1 MWKRAK
7 GLILRDVKNEN
18 EMKLYA
24 VILRMNLLLMLPY
37 YLILGSV
44 ALWKDHFIGVTLG
57 MAGLLLCLLLLHAT
71 YHNKTKLA
79 AYTFIFSL
87 AIYTLLFAVSYG
99 NDTSV
104 YSFIYVQIVLVYVLD
119 YISFFKKNLYTIFLL
134 AVRLAVFIYVRNQG
148 ALYPQQEQEELFLQ
162 MAHTIITSLLL
173 MATSIL
179 STQDF
184 REMQKKLV
192 SYNKKLRDI
201 AGIDPL
207 TGLRNRRSEIEQIL
221 EKIRKYQNGEVQALT
236 IAIGDIDFFKRIND
250 TYGHNCGDIV
260 LRELADLFKTFMR
273 TKGDVCRW
281 GGEEFLFIFNDI
293 NGDDASYMLQEL
305 RAEIQKRGI
314 NFGQEVIH
322 ATMTF
327 GVAEYDLRRSL
338 EHNIEDADQE
348 LYIGKEKGRNII
360 IY

>member
-7 GLILRDVKNEN
+7 GLILRDVENEN

-37 YLILGSV
+37 YLLVGGA
-44 ALWKDHFIGVTLG
+44 ALWKGHFAGVILETI
-57 MAGLLLCLLLLHAT
+57 GLLSCLFLLHAT
-71 YHNKTKLA
+71 YHNKTKIA
-79 AYTFIFSL
+79 AYSFIFL
-87 AIYTLLFAVSYG
+87 MAIYTLLFAISYG

-119 YISFFKKNLYTIFLL
+119 YISFLKKNVYTIFLVSL
-134 AVRLAVFIYVRNQG
+134 RLCVFIYVRNHG
-148 ALYPQQEQEELFLQ
+148 ALYPQLELEELFLQ
-162 MAHTIITSLLL
+162 MMHTIITCLLL
-173 MATSIL
+173 MVTSIL

-207 TGLRNRRSEIEQIL
+207 TGLRNRRSETEQIL
-221 EKIRKYQNGEVQALT
+221 EKVRKYQNGEVQALT
-236 IAIGDIDFFKRIND
+236 VAIGDIDFFKRIND
-250 TYGHNCGDIV
+250 TYGHNCGDVV
-260 LRELADLFKTFMR
+260 LRELADLFKTFMGTR
-273 TKGDVCRW
+273 GDVCRW

-305 RAEIQKRGI
+305 RMEIQKREI
-314 NFGQEVIH
+314 DLGQDVIH
-322 ATMTF
+322 VTMTF
-327 GVAEYDLRRSL
+327 GVAEYDLHKSL
-338 EHNIEDADQE
+338 EHNIEDADQK

>member
-1 MWKRAK
+1 MKELIKKRHLIPIAVWFVIYM
-7 GLILRDVKNEN
+7 GLFGFLEIVPPKDVHLIHCALDDRIPNMAIFIYPYVSWFPYIVVCAALAIKNLDDRQFKKAVLVLTTGMNIFLFISYVWPTGLDLRDSIVYD
-18 EMKLYA
+18 LHT
-24 VILRMNLLLMLPY
+24 LSGNLLKFVQTVDTPK
-37 YLILGSV
+37 SV
-44 ALWKDHFIGVTLG
+44 FPSMHVYVTLV
-57 MAGLLLCLLLLHAT
+57 LQ
-71 YHNKTKLA
+71 
-79 AYTFIFSL
+79 
-87 AIYTLLFAVSYG
+87 YTL
-99 NDTSV
+99 
-104 YSFIYVQIVLVYVLD
+104 
-119 YISFFKKNLYTIFLL
+119 
-134 AVRLAVFIYVRNQG
+134 
-148 ALYPQQEQEELFLQ
+148 
-162 MAHTIITSLLL
+162 
-173 MATSIL
+173 
-179 STQDF
+179 
-184 REMQKKLV
+184 EMQKKLV

-338 EHNIEDADQE
+338 EHNIEDADQK

>member
-119 YISFFKKNLYTIFLL
+119 Y
-134 AVRLAVFIYVRNQG
+134 
-148 ALYPQQEQEELFLQ
+148 
-162 MAHTIITSLLL
+162 M
-173 MATSIL
+173 
-179 STQDF
+179 
-184 REMQKKLV
+184 
-192 SYNKKLRDI
+192 
-201 AGIDPL
+201 
-207 TGLRNRRSEIEQIL
+207 
-221 EKIRKYQNGEVQALT
+221 
-236 IAIGDIDFFKRIND
+236 
-250 TYGHNCGDIV
+250 
-260 LRELADLFKTFMR
+260 
-273 TKGDVCRW
+273 
-281 GGEEFLFIFNDI
+281 EEFHLLKW
-293 NGDDASYMLQEL
+293 NGKLKILY
-305 RAEIQKRGI
+305 
-314 NFGQEVIH
+314 
-322 ATMTF
+322 
-327 GVAEYDLRRSL
+327 L
-338 EHNIEDADQE
+338 E
-348 LYIGKEKGRNII
+348 
-360 IY
+360 